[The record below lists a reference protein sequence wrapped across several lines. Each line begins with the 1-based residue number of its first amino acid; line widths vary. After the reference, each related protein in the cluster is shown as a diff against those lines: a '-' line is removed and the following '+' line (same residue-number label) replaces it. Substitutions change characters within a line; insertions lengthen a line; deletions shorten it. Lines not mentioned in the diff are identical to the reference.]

1 MSAFTVQFD
10 NQPGQL
16 AQLCQAMAGEG
27 VNLVLCA
34 VGHGGSGTVALVA
47 DDEGAARAVLD
58 GAGVDY
64 AERPSLT
71 VRLENVPGAGAATFG
86 KLSEAGVNVELVLPI
101 RVSGAEFFAVLG
113 VDDVAAAKA
122 ALTDQLVGI

>member
-10 NQPGQL
+10 NQPGKL
-16 AQLCQAMAGEG
+16 AQLCQAMAGHG
-27 VNLVLCA
+27 VNLILCA

-47 DDEGAARAVLD
+47 DDERAARGVLET
-58 GAGVDY
+58 AGMDY

-86 KLSEAGVNVELVLPI
+86 KLSDAGVNVELVLPI
-101 RVSGAEFFAVLG
+101 RVSAEEFFAVIC
-113 VDDVAAAKA
+113 VDDVAAAET
-122 ALTDQLVGI
+122 ALADQLVAG